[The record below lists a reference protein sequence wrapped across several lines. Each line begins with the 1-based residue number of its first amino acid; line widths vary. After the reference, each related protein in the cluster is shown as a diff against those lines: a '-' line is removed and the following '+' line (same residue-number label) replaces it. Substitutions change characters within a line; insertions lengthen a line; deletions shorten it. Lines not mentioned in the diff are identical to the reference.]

1 MDNLIFAYGG
11 GNAEPKDV
19 LSGKTFRNNK
29 GQQTG
34 AMTDRSAWKAT
45 INAGGSITIPAGYHD
60 GSGRVSANN
69 GSNPA
74 IKYHNHSSADGATSL
89 TYTFDSYGKYRVCAT
104 AHAEVHNG
112 NLVEFYTNGSIV
124 STHYSHMWSKGGGTY
139 GGIGEDASG
148 TTLIFLGD
156 IVASSGNQVK
166 VLTKETKSFVTL
178 CVEKLAY

>member
-1 MDNLIFAYGG
+1 M
-11 GNAEPKDV
+11 

-34 AMTDRSAWKAT
+34 AMIDRSAWKAT
-45 INAGGSITIPAGYHD
+45 INAGGSITIPAGYHN
-60 GSGRVSANN
+60 GSGKVSANN
-69 GSNPA
+69 GSNPT
-74 IKYHNHSSADGATSL
+74 IKYKNRSSTNGATSL
-89 TYTFDSYGKYRVCAT
+89 TYTFDSYGKYRVYAT
-104 AHAEVHNG
+104 AHAEAYNG
-112 NLVEFYTNGSIV
+112 NQVEFYTNGSI
-124 STHYSHMWSKGGGTY
+124 SSIHYSNMWSKGGGTY